1 MGDAAMVSE
10 YTDQKQR
17 AAICY
22 STWDRRKVSK
32 SGKRGRDAFLYLA
45 PRIPFNQFAQCS
57 TCKLYTGIACSI
69 MAQETVPPTASCGFY
84 IPGGINPL
92 LTPLPLVSATE
103 AGLVDREVRCE
114 NCISFNNGKCELF
127 ARLNNT
133 FPDIFALDEQVDRYG
148 CCNAQEP
155 IS

>member
-1 MGDAAMVSE
+1 MGDATMVSE

-22 STWDRRKVSK
+22 SQWRRKTEKASK
-32 SGKRGRDAFLYLA
+32 IGRDAFLYLA
-45 PRIPFNQFAQCS
+45 PRIPFEQFAQCS
-57 TCKLYTGIACSI
+57 TCKMYTGIACSI
-69 MAQETVPPTASCGFY
+69 MAQESVPPTASCGFY

-92 LTPLPLVSATE
+92 LTPQPLVSSIE

-114 NCISFNNGKCELF
+114 NCAFYSGVCDLF
-127 ARLNNT
+127 VRLNNT
-133 FPDIFALDEQVDRYG
+133 LPDIFALDEQVDRYG

-155 IS
+155 I